1 VSGQWAGPGPSGLSG
16 TGARTRVALVTRA
29 RPGRLP
35 CMGDV
40 TELHQRWCIADGHA
54 DSLMWNRDL
63 TARSEE
69 GHVDFPRLREAGVK
83 LQCFTIV
90 TRGFPFI
97 GGFPVFAAWRGWP
110 REARASEWTRAL
122 WQIERMEE
130 FCRRSG
136 DAARI
141 TTTGAALE
149 DNLAH
154 GRLSAVLGVEGGHA
168 IEGKVERLAELHR
181 RGVRFMG
188 LTHLSNNDLGGSSFP
203 MMGNRGL
210 TPLGREVMEE
220 MARLGLSVDV
230 AHASEST
237 LEDLFAHPTV
247 RYFCSHTGVR
257 AAGGG
262 WRNLSDAALRRIAD
276 RGGVVGIIFAP
287 VYLGGDSVADVVRH
301 IEHAVDVMGV
311 EGVGLGSDY
320 DGMVALPR
328 GMKDVTDLRLL
339 TEALLQRHPESW
351 VERVAGGNFRRFFQ
365 ETLGG

>member
-1 VSGQWAGPGPSGLSG
+1 
-16 TGARTRVALVTRA
+16 
-29 RPGRLP
+29 
-35 CMGDV
+35 MGDV

-181 RGVRFMG
+181 LGVRFMG

>member
-1 VSGQWAGPGPSGLSG
+1 MV
-16 TGARTRVALVTRA
+16 
-29 RPGRLP
+29 
-35 CMGDV
+35 DV
-40 TELHQRWCIADGHA
+40 NELHRRWCIADGHA
-54 DSLMWNRDL
+54 DSLLWNRDL
-63 TARSEE
+63 SVRSEE

-90 TRGFPFI
+90 TRGFPFV

-110 REARASEWTRAL
+110 RAARASEWSRAL
-122 WQIERMEE
+122 WQVSRLEE
-130 FCRRSG
+130 AAARS
-136 DAARI
+136 DDTVRI

-168 IEGKVERLAELHR
+168 IEGQVERLAQLHA

-188 LTHLSNNDLGGSSFP
+188 LTHLSNNELGGSSFP

-210 TPLGREVMEE
+210 TPLGHEVMSE

-230 AHASEST
+230 AHAAERT

-247 RYFCSHTGVR
+247 RFFCSHTGVR

-262 WRNLSDAALRRIAD
+262 WRNLTDASLRRIAE

-287 VYLGGDSVADVVRH
+287 VYLGGDSVDDVVRH
-301 IEHAVDVMGV
+301 IEHAVDVMG
-311 EGVGLGSDY
+311 EQGVGLGSDH
-320 DGMVALPR
+320 DGMVPLPR
-328 GMKDVTDLRLL
+328 GMRDVTDLHLI
-339 TEALLQRHPESW
+339 TEALLRRHPEAW
-351 VERVAGGNFRRFFQ
+351 VERVMGENFRRYFR